1 MINTVLFDC
10 ASTYL
15 YKTPERA
22 TKIEPQKK
30 VRRVEANSAVYTG
43 KKFNANSAVKANHN
57 HIDIC
62 I

>member
-1 MINTVLFDC
+1 MIHPINFDC

-15 YKTPERA
+15 YTVPKVR
-22 TKIEPQKK
+22 KIEPEKK
-30 VRRVEANSAVYTG
+30 ERKVEATSAVYTG
-43 KKFNANSAVKANHN
+43 KRFNFNSGTKANHN